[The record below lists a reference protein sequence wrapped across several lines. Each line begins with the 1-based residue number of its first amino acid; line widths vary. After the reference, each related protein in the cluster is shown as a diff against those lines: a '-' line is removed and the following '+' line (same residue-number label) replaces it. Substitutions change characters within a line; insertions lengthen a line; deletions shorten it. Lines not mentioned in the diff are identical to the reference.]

1 MVDKTELH
9 GGQPPPPPPPP
20 PPPLTSCM
28 YELLKLEPAQ
38 TTTHI
43 PSACFHII
51 IVVSVVKCVGNSYTV
66 KPNKPL
72 QKFQRGSLEFPA
84 FQASVH
90 PGNLLFIL

>member
-1 MVDKTELH
+1 MVGK
-9 GGQPPPPPPPP
+9 PPPPPPN
-20 PPPLTSCM
+20 CMYM

-38 TTTHI
+38 TTTHV
-43 PSACFHII
+43 PSACFYII
-51 IVVSVVKCVGNSYTV
+51 IVVAAVKCMGNSCTV